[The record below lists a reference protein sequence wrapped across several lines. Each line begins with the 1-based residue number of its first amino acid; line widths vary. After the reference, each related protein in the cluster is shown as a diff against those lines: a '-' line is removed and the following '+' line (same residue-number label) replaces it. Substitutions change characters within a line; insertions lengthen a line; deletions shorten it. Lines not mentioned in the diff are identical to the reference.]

1 MDEYLKISATII
13 IALGGSGAIILGLA
27 NYLGKL
33 WANRLMATEKAKHDR
48 ELEEL
53 RTQLYKVSQE
63 ELAKFHSEIEV
74 YKQTQL
80 REHSDKLAIYRATI
94 DMVATML
101 AKVEMIVIKNKQQL
115 SPEEAEQFETERLKI
130 YGYLAM
136 IAPQEVMDANDA
148 FIDQLLALVFDGQ
161 FVKWEMIRLKALNL
175 TNAMRKDIG
184 MDKSEISY
192 NGDR

>member
-13 IALGGSGAIILGLA
+13 TALGGSGAIILCLA

-53 RTQLYKVSQE
+53 RTQLYKVNQE

-94 DMVATML
+94 DMVATMS

-148 FIDQLLALVFDGQ
+148 FIDQLLALIFDGQ
-161 FVKWEMIRLKALNL
+161 FVKWEVIRLKL
-175 TNAMRKDIG
+175 
-184 MDKSEISY
+184 
-192 NGDR
+192 

>member
-13 IALGGSGAIILGLA
+13 TALGGSGAIILGLA

>member
-13 IALGGSGAIILGLA
+13 TALGGSGAIILGLA
-27 NYLGKL
+27 NYLGKH
-33 WANRLMATEKAKHDR
+33 WASRLMVAEKAKHDR
-48 ELEEL
+48 DLEEL

-94 DMVATML
+94 DMVAKIL
-101 AKVEMIVIKNKQQL
+101 AKVEMIVIKNNQQL
-115 SPEEAEQFETERLKI
+115 SLEEAEQFESERLKI

-148 FIDQLLALVFDGQ
+148 FIDQLVALVFDGQ
-161 FVKWEMIRLKALNL
+161 FVKWEVIRFKALNL

-184 MDKSEISY
+184 IDKSVISY